1 MAVKARILKFKIHI
15 FGVFIACDHPNLAV
29 GEEVGGV
36 LLPGE
41 GHSSGDQTLLN
52 LLQIVET
59 QNTSRL
65 ASGHIG

>member
-1 MAVKARILKFKIHI
+1 MI

-52 LLQIVET
+52 LLQITET
-59 QNTSRL
+59 KTHP
-65 ASGHIG
+65 G